1 MSYIIYYGTEDP
13 DEEDLSFSVVVP
25 EGYVSEY
32 TVTGIAFGGV
42 LRVGVAAVNS
52 AGSSQ
57 VTHSQHSVGMSA
69 LHYSI
74 MWISKLHGERPSIC
88 L

>member
-1 MSYIIYYGTEDP
+1 MSYIIYYGTGDP

-25 EGYVSEY
+25 EGHVSEF
-32 TVTGIAFGGV
+32 TVTGIAFGGM

-57 VTHSQHSVGMSA
+57 VAYSQHSIGMSA
-69 LHYSI
+69 SNIHVQITL
-74 MWISKLHGERPSIC
+74 
-88 L
+88 